1 MEFERPGGTRTL
13 RVHVRLVAATNRD
26 LVQMIADHESGRK
39 NCLMHYVAATVPD
52 VLKGLPILLSESA
65 GDYRSSVLVNRDV
78 EQ

>member
-1 MEFERPGGTRTL
+1 MCSLTRVTFIS
-13 RVHVRLVAATNRD
+13 RLT
-26 LVQMIADHESGRK
+26 
-39 NCLMHYVAATVPD
+39 PD